1 MRGEVWSARGSWIA
15 LGMRL
20 IASDIDGTILGHDGK
35 ISTRTVAAFTAAAD
49 AGIDIVFVTGRPP
62 RWLAPIREQMGHL
75 GTVICSNGALT
86 YDLSAE
92 QVLESH
98 VLDWGTVDSVRSIIR
113 ELADES
119 FFALESLA
127 GFHVEEGFLRGRV
140 VEQGDFPVGTLMP
153 ELAEAGIVKMMAV
166 LHAGSADEFLAL
178 VAPAVSS
185 LITVTHS
192 APELAM
198 LEMGPLGVNK
208 AVTLA
213 QYAAARGISSTDVV
227 AFGDMPND
235 IEMLSWAGAGYA
247 MASGHPSALAAAALQ
262 APRFEDDGV
271 AQVIE
276 ARLAAR

>member
-1 MRGEVWSARGSWIA
+1 M
-15 LGMRL
+15 GMRL

-35 ISTRTVAAFTAAAD
+35 ISARTVSAFRAAAD

-62 RWLAPIREQMGHL
+62 RWLAPIRDQIGHL
-75 GTVICSNGALT
+75 GTVICSNGALV
-86 YDLSAE
+86 YDLAAE
-92 QVLESH
+92 TVIDSH
-98 VLDWGTVDSVRSIIR
+98 VLDWHTVNSVRSII
-113 ELADES
+113 EGLTPEPY
-119 FFALESLA
+119 FALESLTS
-127 GFHVEEGFLRGRV
+127 FHVEEGFLRGRV
-140 VEQGDFPVGTLMP
+140 AAPGIVPVEALTP
-153 ELAEAGIVKMMAV
+153 EMAEAGIVKMLAV
-166 LHAGSADEFLAL
+166 LHAGSADEFMSL

-198 LEMGPLGVNK
+198 LEMGPLGINK

-213 QYAAARGISSTDVV
+213 RYAAARGIHPADVV

-247 MASGHPSALAAAALQ
+247 MASGHPSALAATNLQ

-276 ARLAAR
+276 ARLGAAG

>member
-1 MRGEVWSARGSWIA
+1 
-15 LGMRL
+15 MRL

-35 ISTRTVAAFTAAAD
+35 ISARTVRAFAAAAE

-62 RWLAPIREQMGHL
+62 RWLAPIREQIGHL

-86 YDLSAE
+86 YDLAE
-92 QVLESH
+92 EKVIDSQVLGW
-98 VLDWGTVDSVRSIIR
+98 DTVNSVRSIIMGIAQ
-113 ELADES
+113 EPY
-119 FFALESLA
+119 FALESLT
-127 GFHVEEGFLRGRV
+127 GFHVEEGFLRGQV
-140 VEQGDFPVGTLMP
+140 VARGVVPVDALTPDM
-153 ELAEAGIVKMMAV
+153 AQAGIVKMLAV
-166 LHAGSADEFLAL
+166 LHAGTADEFMKL

-192 APELAM
+192 APELAL

-213 QYAAARGISSTDVV
+213 RYAAARGIDAADVV

-235 IEMLSWAGAGYA
+235 IEMLGWAGAGYA
-247 MASGHPSALAAAALQ
+247 MASGHPGAIAAAALQ

-276 ARLAAR
+276 ARLGAAG

>member
-1 MRGEVWSARGSWIA
+1 
-15 LGMRL
+15 MRL

-35 ISTRTVAAFTAAAD
+35 ISARTVDAFAAAAD

-62 RWLAPIREQMGHL
+62 RWLAPIRDQIGHL

-86 YDLSAE
+86 YDLATEKVIDS
-92 QVLESH
+92 Q
-98 VLDWGTVDSVRSIIR
+98 VLDWDTVDSVRGIIK
-113 ELADES
+113 ELAPDPH
-119 FFALESLA
+119 FALESLA

-140 VEQGDFPVGTLMP
+140 VAPGVVPVNALTPDM
-153 ELAEAGIVKMMAV
+153 AEAGIVKMLAV
-166 LHAGSADEFLAL
+166 LHTGSADEFMGL
-178 VAPAVSS
+178 VAPAVSP
-185 LITVTHS
+185 LIAVTHS

-213 QYAAARGISSTDVV
+213 RYAAARGIDPADVV

-235 IEMLSWAGAGYA
+235 VEMLGWAGAGYA
-247 MASGHPSALAAAALQ
+247 MASGHPRAIAAAALQ

-276 ARLAAR
+276 ARLGAAG